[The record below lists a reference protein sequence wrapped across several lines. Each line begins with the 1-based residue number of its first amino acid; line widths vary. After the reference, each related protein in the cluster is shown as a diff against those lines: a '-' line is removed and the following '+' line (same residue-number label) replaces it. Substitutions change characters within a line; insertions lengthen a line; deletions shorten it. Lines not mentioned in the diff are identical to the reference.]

1 MKQKF
6 DMNDEQDNPVHYAC
20 LMLNALGLNDPH
32 LSQTPEG
39 DLVIA
44 FTFDDMSIFNPYMTS
59 DGFEE
64 CDAGDYGLTGMQANA
79 LCKIND
85 ALGFNWGL

>member
-1 MKQKF
+1 MKHLN
-6 DMNDEQDNPVHYAC
+6 MNDEHDNPVHYAC

-32 LSQTPEG
+32 LSQNNEG
-39 DLVIA
+39 DPVIA
-44 FTFDDMSIFNPYMTS
+44 FTFNDVGIFNPYMTEN
-59 DGFEE
+59 GFDQ
-64 CDAGDYGLTGMQANA
+64 CDAGNYGLTGIQANA